1 MLQSTG
7 MVILLFPGVKDKLS
21 NYNSKIIMELEASY
35 NPLIDVLPYF
45 LVIHTCKFGNFIY
58 I

>member
-1 MLQSTG
+1 
-7 MVILLFPGVKDKLS
+7 
-21 NYNSKIIMELEASY
+21 MELEASY

-58 I
+58 IVHICTSAQKGMYIWNNVMLFSG